1 MSTNTSSSRPTRIGL
16 VVLIFMVVAIFATL
30 TLFIR
35 QRLAAHRARLAPQ
48 VVAAQ
53 PIVPGQSLGP
63 ISLGMTEEQ
72 VTAALGQPDT
82 TPTPQS
88 WQYRDPDIAINFS
101 KTTPRTVAAIFAG
114 GGPPLTNVP
123 YRTPEGLGL
132 GSTRDAVIK
141 AWGAPDTE
149 TAETL
154 TYRSRGIVLMHK
166 DGTITWL
173 AIRTFPTTQSTQ

>member
-1 MSTNTSSSRPTRIGL
+1 MNRRPVITILLFLIALAAVGL
-16 VVLIFMVVAIFATL
+16 F
-30 TLFIR
+30 TLFLR
-35 QRLAAHRARLAPQ
+35 QRMATHRARLAPH

-53 PIVPGQSLGP
+53 PILPGQSLGP
-63 ISLGMTEEQ
+63 ISLGMTEAQ

-82 TPTPQS
+82 VQSPQV

-114 GGPPLTNVP
+114 GAPPLTNVP
-123 YRTPEGLGL
+123 YRTSEGLGL
-132 GSTRDAVIK
+132 GSTRDEFIK

-149 TAETL
+149 TPETL

-166 DGTITWL
+166 NGTITWL
-173 AIRTFPTTQSTQ
+173 AIRTFSATQPATQAAH